1 MIGVTSSRRL
11 TSRAN
16 QKTGKRSLRSISRHS
31 KIDWPLNMAPEYVPF
46 IEAYA
51 QTGNWQKAYDL
62 TLAAQ
67 KLTSNLETMLCDN
80 WSRLNQLSSPDVK
93 IIDQVKQAL
102 SCKNF

>member
-1 MIGVTSSRRL
+1 MLYQQATQNRL
-11 TSRAN
+11 VPQYGA
-16 QKTGKRSLRSISRHS
+16 
-31 KIDWPLNMAPEYVPF
+31 EYIPF

-51 QTGNWQKAYDL
+51 QTGNWQKAYGL
-62 TLAAQ
+62 TLSAQ

-80 WSRLNQLSSPDVK
+80 WLRLNQLPSPDAK